1 MNNKQKTNNGAEDV
15 ILDIVHS
22 LKHKK
27 GALLPILHAIQDSQ
41 GYIPDVSINI
51 ITEAL
56 AQTRAEIH
64 GVITFYHHFRTT
76 PPARHLLQICR
87 AEACQARGSRELE
100 EYVKSKLGIDY
111 HQTTTDNDFT
121 LEPVYCLGN
130 CACGPSIR
138 IGDDIVGSV
147 STGKFDQLVDKL
159 TRYVLEL
166 K

>member
-1 MNNKQKTNNGAEDV
+1 MNTKQKDRNQEEHV
-15 ILDIVHS
+15 IQDIVHS
-22 LKHKK
+22 LKDKE

-41 GYIPDVSINI
+41 GYIPDASINI
-51 ITEAL
+51 ITKAL
-56 AQTRAEIH
+56 ALTRAEIH
-64 GVITFYHHFRTT
+64 GVITFYHHFRTS
-76 PPARHLLQICR
+76 PPARHLLQVCR
-87 AEACQARGSRELE
+87 AEACQARGARALE
-100 EYVKSKLGIDY
+100 DHVKSKLGVDY
-111 HQTTTDNDFT
+111 HQTTADNEFT

>member
-1 MNNKQKTNNGAEDV
+1 MNNKQKTSNGAEDV
-15 ILDIVHS
+15 IRDIVHS